1 MKKAVIISGTSII
14 GKEVIKLLYKDNIS
28 IIATGR
34 DDKKL
39 KELKDEFNNI
49 ATFKL
54 DLTKNPTEILN
65 KYKQLFFDADF
76 VLICSGYGE
85 LNFQLEREIELNTI
99 KVNVNGCAEVLL
111 YFINLFKINE
121 KGHIAIITSIAG
133 VMPNSVAPAYN
144 ASKAFLSNYIEGL
157 QLHLKSINSPIK
169 ITDIKPG
176 LVDTPMAKGNRLI
189 GVMPVTKV
197 AKQIYLKL
205 KKAPKSIIVTKRW
218 RIVYYILK
226 LVN

>member
-1 MKKAVIISGTSII
+1 MKKAVIISGTSVI
-14 GKEVIKLLYKDNIS
+14 GKEIIKLLYKDSIS

-49 ATFKL
+49 VTFKL

-65 KYKQLFFDADF
+65 KHKQLFFDADF

-85 LNFQLEREIELNTI
+85 LNFQLEREIELNTM

-121 KGHIAIITSIAG
+121 KGYIAIITSIAG
-133 VMPNSVAPAYN
+133 VMPSSVSPAYN

-176 LVDTPMAKGNRLI
+176 LVYTPMAKGNRLI

-218 RIVYYILK
+218 KVVYYILK